1 VEASALPVPAARGRI
16 FISASLL
23 RLRSDDQLVAL
34 FRAGSDEAF
43 RAIHDRY
50 RQRLFAY
57 ARQMLAGS
65 RQDAEDALQ
74 DVFVRAYSALR
85 ADGRPVSLRAWLYRI
100 AHNRCIDQLRRPAP
114 IPTEMVDLNFGSLQ
128 DPLEATER
136 SQQLR
141 QLVSDVQR
149 LPDQQRSALL
159 MRELQGMSYADLAVA
174 LDVSVAA
181 VKSLLLRARTS
192 LIEAAIA
199 RDTSCEEIQADLVH
213 AHDHGARA
221 SSRARRHLRECE
233 HCGEYRTRLRS
244 MQKSFAAL
252 TPAGSIGG
260 VGILAKLFGGSGA
273 AAGGAGATTSI
284 AGGGTMLGGAA
295 TVTAGKVAA
304 LVCGVAIV
312 GAGVAQRTIH
322 SGAAP
327 HRTHHARMAA
337 TPTPQRAAAAIEPA
351 APVVAARTGG
361 TPAPPSAGG
370 GAHQRWLAHHR
381 RADAPLTG
389 QDSYPAV
396 VLPGDANGVKPP
408 ATTLT
413 PNTTSTGP
421 SPNPILQLLT
431 PKSGSSTSSGSGSQP
446 STGSSGGSSGASGT
460 SGGSGSSSSPS
471 GSSSSSTTTGS
482 TTTSSSGAGSTSPS
496 PSTTTH

>member
-1 VEASALPVPAARGRI
+1 VPAARGRI
-16 FISASLL
+16 YISASLL

-43 RAIHDRY
+43 HAIHDRY

-85 ADGRPVSLRAWLYRI
+85 ADSRPVSLRAWLYRI

-114 IPTEMVDLNFGSLQ
+114 VPTEMVDLKFDSLQ
-128 DPLEATER
+128 DPLVAAER

-141 QLVSDVQR
+141 QLVADVQR

-199 RDTSCEEIQADLVH
+199 RDTSCEEIQADLIH
-213 AHDHGARA
+213 AHDHGVRV

-233 HCGEYRTRLRS
+233 YCGEYRTRLRS

-260 VGILAKLFGGSGA
+260 VGLLAKLFGGSGA
-273 AAGGAGATTSI
+273 AAGGAGATTSLV
-284 AGGGTMLGGAA
+284 GGGTLLGGAA

-304 LVCGVAIV
+304 LVCCAAIV
-312 GAGVAQRTIH
+312 TAGAERAVH
-322 SGAAP
+322 STPAP
-327 HRTHHARMAA
+327 HRTHHGGAA
-337 TPTPQRAAAAIEPA
+337 TPTAHRAVVRPEPA
-351 APVVAARTGG
+351 APVVAARAGG
-361 TPAPPSAGG
+361 KLAPPSAGG
-370 GAHQRWLAHHR
+370 NTQHHSRAHHR
-381 RADAPLTG
+381 QADPPLTG
-389 QDSYPAV
+389 QDSYPTV

-408 ATTLT
+408 ATLPPT
-413 PNTTSTGP
+413 TTSTGP
-421 SPNPILQLLT
+421 SPNPITTLLA
-431 PKSGSSTSSGSGSQP
+431 PKSGSGTSSGSGSQP
-446 STGSSGGSSGASGT
+446 AGSSSGSSP
-460 SGGSGSSSSPS
+460 GSGSA
-471 GSSSSSTTTGS
+471 GSSSASSSSGSPPGNGSPSS
-482 TTTSSSGAGSTSPS
+482 TTTSSSSTPPPSGTSP
-496 PSTTTH
+496 H

>member
-1 VEASALPVPAARGRI
+1 VEASALPVPVARGRI
-16 FISASLL
+16 VISASLL

-65 RQDAEDALQ
+65 RQDAEDVLQ

-85 ADGRPVSLRAWLYRI
+85 ANGRPVSLRAWLYRI

-114 IPTEMVDLNFGSLQ
+114 MPTEMLELNASSLQ
-128 DPLEATER
+128 DPIVQAER

-141 QLVSDVQR
+141 QLVTDVQQ

-159 MRELQGMSYADLAVA
+159 MRELQGMSYADLAIA

-199 RDTSCEEIQADLVH
+199 RDTSCEEIQADLVY
-213 AHDHGARA
+213 AHDHHVRA

-233 HCGEYRTRLRS
+233 YCGEYRTRLRS

-252 TPAGSIGG
+252 SPAGSIGG
-260 VGILAKLFGGSGA
+260 LGILAKLFGGSGA
-273 AAGGAGATTSI
+273 AAGGAGATSSI
-284 AGGGTMLGGAA
+284 AGGGTVLGGAA

-304 LVCGVAIV
+304 LVCCAALVT
-312 GAGVAQRTIH
+312 AGVEQRNLHRT
-322 SGAAP
+322 AAP
-327 HRTHHARMAA
+327 HRTHHARTPAPDSARATTSAA
-337 TPTPQRAAAAIEPA
+337 QSVPA
-351 APVVAARTGG
+351 MAARTGG
-361 TPAPPSAGG
+361 TAFISPSERAGSVNG
-370 GAHQRWLAHHR
+370 HRLAR
-381 RADAPLTG
+381 RHSAEPPLTG
-389 QDSYPAV
+389 QDYASYPTV
-396 VLPGDANGVKPP
+396 ILPQDPAAKPTTTPPTP
-408 ATTLT
+408 AK
-413 PNTTSTGP
+413 TTSGTD
-421 SPNPILQLLT
+421 STNPIATILA
-431 PKSGSSTSSGSGSQP
+431 PNGGGSTS
-446 STGSSGGSSGASGT
+446 GSSGGSSPTGSTGSSSG
-460 SGGSGSSSSPS
+460 SSGSGSTTTSSSPS
-471 GSSSSSTTTGS
+471 GSSSGTTSTSSTGS
-482 TTTSSSGAGSTSPS
+482 P
-496 PSTTTH
+496 